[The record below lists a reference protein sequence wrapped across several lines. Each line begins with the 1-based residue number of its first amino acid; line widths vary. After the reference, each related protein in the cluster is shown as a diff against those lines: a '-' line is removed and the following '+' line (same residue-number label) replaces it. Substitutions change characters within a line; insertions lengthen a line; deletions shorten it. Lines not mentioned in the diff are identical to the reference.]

1 MFHNEQMKKSTQGMK
16 VMLQQHEEE
25 AIHFMALAK
34 GSFHLKMWDAK
45 TGDVLCEWEK
55 LNLITLDAGIIA
67 ARLFKNSQ
75 DPAVG
80 VNNGINMLAIGTGA
94 TGNILNPD
102 APQQEQRRLNNEICR
117 KAFSSAQFRNAEGVA
132 VAYPTNIVDF
142 TTVYGESEAVG
153 PLNEM
158 TLMHTYS
165 QNPATKN
172 LIPTE
177 YGGASY
183 DPTFDVTNY
192 DLMANYL
199 TFSVISKPSTA
210 ILSITWRLTF

>member
-1 MFHNEQMKKSTQGMK
+1 MLFNERMKKGSQGTK
-16 VMLQQHEEE
+16 SMLKYQQEE
-25 AIHFMALAK
+25 ASRFMGIAK
-34 GSFHLKMWDAK
+34 GFFHLKMWDAESGEIL
-45 TGDVLCEWEK
+45 TEWEK
-55 LNLITLDAGIIA
+55 QNVLTLDAGIIA

-75 DPAVG
+75 DPVAG
-80 VNNGINMLAIGTGA
+80 VNNGLNMLAIGTGA

-102 APQQEQRRLNNEICR
+102 APQPEQRRLNNEIAR
-117 KAFSSAQFRNAEGVA
+117 KAFSSVQFRNSDGVA

-158 TLMHTYS
+158 ALMHTYS

-172 LIPTE
+172 LIPAQ
-177 YGGASY
+177 YSGANY
-183 DPTFDVTNY
+183 DASFDVTNY
-192 DLMANYL
+192 DLMTNYL
-199 TFSVISKPSTA
+199 TFAVISKPSTA

>member
-1 MFHNEQMKKSTQGMK
+1 MFFKEQMKKSTQGMK
-16 VMLQQHEEE
+16 SMLQQHEKE
-25 AIHFMALAK
+25 AVHFMRIAK
-34 GSFHLKMWDAK
+34 GSFHLKLWDAT
-45 TGDVLCEWEK
+45 TGKILTEWEK
-55 LNLITLDAGIIA
+55 LNIITLDAGIIA

-75 DPAVG
+75 DPVVG

-102 APQQEQRRLNNEICR
+102 APQETQRRLNNEICR
-117 KAFSSAQFRNAEGVA
+117 KAFSSVQFRNTEGVA

-142 TTVYGESEAVG
+142 TTVYGEAEAVG

-158 TLMHTYS
+158 ALMHTYS

-172 LIPTE
+172 LIPPE
-177 YGGASY
+177 YGGANY
-183 DPTFDVTNY
+183 DPTFNVTNY

-199 TFSVISKPSTA
+199 TFACISKPSTA

>member
-1 MFHNEQMKKSTQGMK
+1 MFFEEQMNKNSQGVK
-16 VMLQQHEEE
+16 VMLQPHYEELVPLMSK
-25 AIHFMALAK
+25 AN

-45 TGDVLCEWEK
+45 TGDVLVEWEK
-55 LNLITLDAGIIA
+55 PNVLTLDSGIIA

-75 DPAVG
+75 DPTVG
-80 VNNGINMLAIGTGA
+80 ANNGITMLAIGTGA

-102 APQQEQRRLNNEICR
+102 APDERQRSLNTELFR
-117 KAFSSAQFRNAEGVA
+117 KAFASSQFRTAAGVA

-142 TTVYGESEAVG
+142 TTTYGEAEAVG

-158 TLMHTYS
+158 ALIHPADPANPIPAIYS
-165 QNPATKN
+165 GVN
-172 LIPTE
+172 
-177 YGGASY
+177 YDAS
-183 DPTFDVTNY
+183 FDTTNY

-199 TFSVISKPSTA
+199 TFGVITKPSTA

>member
-1 MFHNEQMKKSTQGMK
+1 MLFKEQMKKGSQGVK
-16 VMLQQHEEE
+16 TMLQAQHEE
-25 AIHFMALAK
+25 ADRLMSLAK

-45 TGDVLCEWEK
+45 TGEILVEWEK
-55 LNLITLDAGIIA
+55 PNVLTLDSGIIA

-75 DPAVG
+75 DPVVG
-80 VNNGINMLAIGTGA
+80 ANNGITMLAIGTGA
-94 TGNILNPD
+94 IGNILNPD
-102 APQQEQRRLNNEICR
+102 APQPEQRRLNNEICR
-117 KAFSSAQFRNAEGVA
+117 KAYSSAQFRNASGVA

-142 TTVYGESEAVG
+142 TTVYGEAEAVG

-158 TLMHTYS
+158 ALIHPYS

-172 LIPTE
+172 LIPE
-177 YGGASY
+177 AYGGDNY

-199 TFSVISKPSTA
+199 TFAVISKPSTA

>member
-1 MFHNEQMKKSTQGMK
+1 MFHNEQMTKSTQGMK
-16 VMLQQHEEE
+16 VMLQQREEE
-25 AIHFMALAK
+25 AVRLMSTAK
-34 GSFHLKMWDAK
+34 GSFHLKMWDAASGK
-45 TGDVLCEWEK
+45 ILTEWDKPNVL
-55 LNLITLDAGIIA
+55 TLDAGILA

-75 DPAVG
+75 DPIVG
-80 VNNGINMLAIGTGA
+80 ANNGINMLAIGTGA

-102 APQQEQRRLNNEICR
+102 APQPEQRRLNNEIER
-117 KAFSSAQFRNAEGVA
+117 KAFASSQFRNASGVA

-142 TTVYGESEAVG
+142 TTTYGESEAVG
-153 PLNEM
+153 ALNEM
-158 TLMHTYS
+158 GLMHTYS

-172 LIPTE
+172 LIPPE
-177 YGGASY
+177 YSGVNY

-192 DLMANYL
+192 DMMANYL